1 MPEKIDQE
9 QAANYKNRWVSKYL
23 EKNPIKEIEQLPDDL
38 KRLWS
43 QGKYKKFLE
52 SALEKLERLKTLQ
65 KVCKALDVSDE
76 QEIREH
82 LQDIDYTLEKFKN
95 YLRGQHKDKKKV
107 KRAVKQL
114 RTDQEELLNNRLN
127 WKKILKNALR
137 EFARHLKLLKCLW
150 PICPILGLSNERKVH
165 ELVQRFYYCERDY
178 YSDYQEISDLT
189 GSRYAY
195 IINTEMTELLPR
207 DWLKKMGQKYREK
220 RHKARISQAR
230 FLTMLK
236 KKLRV
241 TDNHCACDVEKLTFK
256 VESELK
262 RKFQETLELQDGSLL
277 FKAANKFLSSTGI
290 WLKLDGQFLKLPGVY
305 FLYYIG
311 KKELYPGSF
320 IIGSS
325 SVPVYVGK
333 SESDISSRLRVHR
346 AKIGRAKDLDVADF
360 AVKVMFVDNRH
371 YAPCIEGMFIEH
383 FVPVWNSETLGISFG
398 SQNNSLWK
406 KYHVEKD
413 PAIIQHME
421 QKLKI

>member
-1 MPEKIDQE
+1 MPERINQE
-9 QAANYKNRWVSKYL
+9 KAAKYKNRWVSKYL
-23 EKNPIKEIEQLPDDL
+23 EKNPLKEIEQLPDDL

-43 QGKYKKFLE
+43 LGKYKKFLE
-52 SALEKLERLKTLQ
+52 SALEKLKRLKTLQ
-65 KVCKALDVSDE
+65 KVCKTLDVSDE
-76 QEIREH
+76 QEVREH
-82 LQDIDYTLEKFKN
+82 LQDIDYTLKKFLN
-95 YLRGQHKDKKKV
+95 YFRGQHEDKKQV
-107 KRAVKQL
+107 SRAVKQL
-114 RTDQEELLNNRLN
+114 LTDQKESLSNTLN
-127 WKKILKNALR
+127 WKKILKNALL
-137 EFARHLKLLKCLW
+137 EFARQLKLLKCLW
-150 PICPILGLSNERKVH
+150 AICPILGLSNERKIH
-165 ELVQRFYYCERDY
+165 ELVQRFYYCESDY

-189 GSRYAY
+189 GSRHAY
-195 IINTEMTELLPR
+195 IINTEITELLPR
-207 DWLKKMGQKYREK
+207 DWLKKMGQKDREK
-220 RHKARISQAR
+220 RHKARISEAT
-230 FLTMLK
+230 FLAILK

-256 VESELK
+256 VESKLK

-277 FKAANKFLSSTGI
+277 LKAANESLSSTGI

-325 SVPVYVGK
+325 SVPVYVGM
-333 SESDISSRLRVHR
+333 SVSDISSRLRVHR

-383 FVPVWNSETLGISFG
+383 FVPVWNRETLGISFG

-413 PAIIQHME
+413 PAIIQDME